1 MREMSFDYYYDEQSE
16 SFRFLRVPRLL
27 FTAPQFRGL
36 STDAKLLYSLMLD
49 RMCLS
54 ARNGWYDEQGRV
66 FIYYTVT
73 DIAEHLNCK
82 KDKTLKL
89 LNELDNK
96 KGVGLIERIRQGQGK
111 PSKIYV
117 RQFTAQGH
125 PEPPHHPT
133 GSRNQNCTETE
144 VLTAQNDTSAPR
156 KTGSQEYGKTECNY
170 TNKNYTELMKS
181 IHLSIHPETD
191 LQRDSQLSGQPNPV
205 TQQAATPRGVAVRA
219 SMAFVSQTPLVRGM
233 PLKPHPQQ
241 QGVTPCAE
249 GIPPSVRRQGR
260 AFAAQPPASSPF
272 DGAGLDCGP
281 PAGLEAAK
289 GITPSQGAAMRA
301 LRLFWETT
309 ESLRPKRRQKEIS
322 PKLGLI
328 KSRESRG
335 IQYPL
340 H

>member
-1 MREMSFDYYYDEQSE
+1 MREMNFDYYYGEQSE

-89 LNELDNK
+89 LNELNNK

-117 RQFTAQGH
+117 RQFTAQEH

-133 GSRNQNCTETE
+133 GSRSQDCTEAE

-170 TNKNYTELMKS
+170 TDNNYTELIKS
-181 IHLSIHPETD
+181 IHLSIHSETD
-191 LQRDSQLSGQPNPV
+191 LQRNSQLSGQPNPV
-205 TQQAATPRGVAVRA
+205 TQQAETPCGVAVRA

-233 PLKPHPQQ
+233 PLKPRPQQ
-241 QGVTPCAE
+241 RSVIPCAE

-260 AFAAQPPASSPF
+260 AIVSQSHASRPVC
-272 DGAGLDCGP
+272 GLGGP
-281 PAGLEAAK
+281 
-289 GITPSQGAAMRA
+289 
-301 LRLFWETT
+301 
-309 ESLRPKRRQKEIS
+309 
-322 PKLGLI
+322 
-328 KSRESRG
+328 
-335 IQYPL
+335 
-340 H
+340 

>member
-1 MREMSFDYYYDEQSE
+1 MREMNFDYYYGEQSE

-96 KGVGLIERIRQGQGK
+96 KGIGLIERIRQGQGK

-117 RQFTAQGH
+117 RQFTAQEH

-133 GSRNQNCTETE
+133 GSRSQDCTEAE

-170 TNKNYTELMKS
+170 TDKNYTELIKS
-181 IHLSIHPETD
+181 IHLSIHSETD
-191 LQRDSQLSGQPNPV
+191 LQRNSQLSGQPNPV
-205 TQQAATPRGVAVRA
+205 THQAETPCGVAVRA

-233 PLKPHPQQ
+233 PLKPRPQQ
-241 QGVTPCAE
+241 RSVIPCAE

-260 AFAAQPPASSPF
+260 AIVSQSHASRPVC
-272 DGAGLDCGP
+272 GLGGP
-281 PAGLEAAK
+281 
-289 GITPSQGAAMRA
+289 
-301 LRLFWETT
+301 
-309 ESLRPKRRQKEIS
+309 
-322 PKLGLI
+322 
-328 KSRESRG
+328 
-335 IQYPL
+335 
-340 H
+340 

>member
-1 MREMSFDYYYDEQSE
+1 MREMNFDYYYGEQSE

-89 LNELDNK
+89 LNELNNK

-117 RQFTAQGH
+117 RQFTAQEH

-133 GSRNQNCTETE
+133 GSRSQDCTEAE

-170 TNKNYTELMKS
+170 TDKNYTELIKS
-181 IHLSIHPETD
+181 IHLSIHSETD
-191 LQRDSQLSGQPNPV
+191 LQRNSQLSGQPNPV
-205 TQQAATPRGVAVRA
+205 TQQAETPCGVAVRA
-219 SMAFVSQTPLVRGM
+219 SMAFVSQTPYLLVQR
-233 PLKPHPQQ
+233 
-241 QGVTPCAE
+241 
-249 GIPPSVRRQGR
+249 PSG
-260 AFAAQPPASSPF
+260 
-272 DGAGLDCGP
+272 GAV
-281 PAGLEAAK
+281 
-289 GITPSQGAAMRA
+289 
-301 LRLFWETT
+301 
-309 ESLRPKRRQKEIS
+309 
-322 PKLGLI
+322 
-328 KSRESRG
+328 
-335 IQYPL
+335 

>member
-1 MREMSFDYYYDEQSE
+1 MREMNFDYYYGEQSE

-117 RQFTAQGH
+117 RQFTAQER

-144 VLTAQNDTSAPR
+144 VLTAQNDTSALR

-170 TNKNYTELMKS
+170 TNKNYTELIKS

-191 LQRDSQLSGQPNPV
+191 LQSHKCRTAIRPAELVQPMDSDAARHRCPRKYGICV
-205 TQQAATPRGVAVRA
+205 TNAACQGDAPETPPAATGRYPVRGGYPAVR
-219 SMAFVSQTPLVRGM
+219 
-233 PLKPHPQQ
+233 
-241 QGVTPCAE
+241 
-249 GIPPSVRRQGR
+249 PPSRPG
-260 AFAAQPPASSPF
+260 ACCAAAREPPHQR
-272 DGAGLDCGP
+272 GGP
-281 PAGLEAAK
+281 
-289 GITPSQGAAMRA
+289 
-301 LRLFWETT
+301 
-309 ESLRPKRRQKEIS
+309 
-322 PKLGLI
+322 
-328 KSRESRG
+328 
-335 IQYPL
+335 
-340 H
+340 

>member
-170 TNKNYTELMKS
+170 TNKNYTELIKS
-181 IHLSIHPETD
+181 IIY
-191 LQRDSQLSGQPNPV
+191 
-205 TQQAATPRGVAVRA
+205 
-219 SMAFVSQTPLVRGM
+219 
-233 PLKPHPQQ
+233 
-241 QGVTPCAE
+241 
-249 GIPPSVRRQGR
+249 
-260 AFAAQPPASSPF
+260 PF
-272 DGAGLDCGP
+272 
-281 PAGLEAAK
+281 
-289 GITPSQGAAMRA
+289 
-301 LRLFWETT
+301 
-309 ESLRPKRRQKEIS
+309 
-322 PKLGLI
+322 
-328 KSRESRG
+328 
-335 IQYPL
+335 
-340 H
+340 

>member
-1 MREMSFDYYYDEQSE
+1 MREMNFDYYYGEQSE

-117 RQFTAQGH
+117 RQFTAQEH
-125 PEPPHHPT
+125 PEPPHH
-133 GSRNQNCTETE
+133 GSIRQA
-144 VLTAQNDTSAPR
+144 TAQI
-156 KTGSQEYGKTECNY
+156 
-170 TNKNYTELMKS
+170 L
-181 IHLSIHPETD
+181 
-191 LQRDSQLSGQPNPV
+191 
-205 TQQAATPRGVAVRA
+205 RG
-219 SMAFVSQTPLVRGM
+219 
-233 PLKPHPQQ
+233 
-241 QGVTPCAE
+241 C
-249 GIPPSVRRQGR
+249 
-260 AFAAQPPASSPF
+260 
-272 DGAGLDCGP
+272 
-281 PAGLEAAK
+281 
-289 GITPSQGAAMRA
+289 
-301 LRLFWETT
+301 
-309 ESLRPKRRQKEIS
+309 
-322 PKLGLI
+322 LGFGC
-328 KSRESRG
+328 RV
-335 IQYPL
+335 
-340 H
+340 